1 MPATIPVLPATDL
14 DRAAAFYEALGFAV
28 DERWGD
34 YLILL
39 HPAGVELHFHLEGR
53 WGYGGTH
60 SGEAYIR
67 FDSAAEAEALHRT
80 WARAVEGGISEPRE
94 TFYGLVQFEL
104 DDPFGNRISVGGPGE
119 AF

>member
-14 DRAAAFYEALGFAV
+14 DRAAAFYEGLGFAV
-28 DERWGD
+28 DDRWGD
-34 YLILL
+34 YLILV
-39 HPAGVELHFHLEGR
+39 HPAGVELHVHLEGR
-53 WGYGGTH
+53 WGYGGAH

-67 FDSAAEAEALHRT
+67 FDSAAEAEALHRA
-80 WARAVEGGISEPRE
+80 WANAAEGSVSEPRE

-119 AF
+119 KS